1 MYLTTRYISYESSHT
16 PIASVLMMIC
26 DGDADDD
33 IDTLLIIELQQLSL
47 YAVYF
52 QFVQI

>member
-1 MYLTTRYISYESSHT
+1 MIYIYIIYSHT
-16 PIASVLMMIC
+16 PIAYFPEMMVIC
-26 DGDADDD
+26 DTDDD

-52 QFVQI
+52 QFVQT